1 VAQMHETGL
10 EYCTVDRLDAWAWR
24 MLEVCQ
30 ALGRGTKYNGIIL
43 VVCIVW
49 SPEGG
54 EEVQKLRR
62 TARQRGADA
71 EEELGEVKLVFFSSV
86 PVGAALR
93 ARLDGVGDIE

>member
-71 EEELGEVKLVFFSSV
+71 EEELGEVKLVFLF
-86 PVGAALR
+86 GASWGGF
-93 ARLDGVGDIE
+93 AREARRSR